1 MLFSGALAFLMLLW
15 LSRGAIQL
23 VTHIDYRWISAAT
36 LLVLVAIVLALT
48 GWRGL
53 LVALA
58 ATGIGLLPVMWG
70 ARRMNCMG
78 VLLLPLTLSLAGY
91 GTIVAGWLGLI

>member
-1 MLFSGALAFLMLLW
+1 MVFL
-15 LSRGAIQL
+15 
-23 VTHIDYRWISAAT
+23 
-36 LLVLVAIVLALT
+36 LT
-48 GWRGL
+48 GWGGL
-53 LVALA
+53 LIALV

-91 GTIVAGWLGLI
+91 GTTVAGWLGLI